1 MAARESFRMIFFIF
15 SQARGI
21 ILPQFAAEESML
33 ARLWLP
39 SAIAIALIG
48 TMMPACAE
56 PTGVPASTEPA
67 ADQISPAL
75 PASQPSDSQAADPY
89 AVAKAKRQALEQACL
104 ARLRATDQYQSAMLD
119 LEQAKKDR
127 IAAAGEDIPAAAQ
140 RLMQA
145 SSAVHRLEQDALD
158 QDPTIAAAKH
168 EMIAAA
174 KAAGGPAKAVLPPIN
189 RAVLEFAEQSLGKT
203 IGDGQCWT
211 LGAEALKAARAKPP
225 GPTDVYVFGRQLG
238 PDESALPG
246 DIMQFTSC
254 RFEGSWGWLL
264 LGTPNH
270 TAVIQQVESKT
281 VYDILGQNPGPVAA
295 RKIDFQYLKSGS
307 YKIYRPLPRY

>member
-1 MAARESFRMIFFIF
+1 M
-15 SQARGI
+15 
-21 ILPQFAAEESML
+21 ML
-33 ARLWLP
+33 ARRSLP
-39 SAIAIALIG
+39 SAIAIGLIF
-48 TMMPACAE
+48 TVMRARAE

-67 ADQISPAL
+67 ADQILLAS
-75 PASQPSDSQAADPY
+75 PASQPSDSHAADAY
-89 AVAKAKRQALEQACL
+89 AAAKAKREALEQACL

-127 IAAAGEDIPAAAQ
+127 TAATGDDIPAAAQ
-140 RLMQA
+140 KLMEA
-145 SSAVHRLEQDALD
+145 SSAIHRLEQEALD
-158 QDPTIAAAKH
+158 QDPAVAAAKR

-174 KAAGGPAKAVLPPIN
+174 KAPGGSPTAELPPVN

-225 GPTDVYVFGRQLG
+225 GPIDVYVFGRQLG
-238 PDESALPG
+238 ASESALPG

-270 TAVIQQVESKT
+270 TAVIQKVESAT